1 MTLQLQPVEQWSV
14 TGVIQ
19 DLDRYGLPRKDPNL
33 IKLVQA
39 QPLASLS
46 APGLTIGI
54 FISPHQI
61 SSGLGKSRT
70 IWIGVVEITGGPP
83 QLLFRLLVLK
93 GWLTDPSLQLVAAEI
108 DLIRLA
114 QAEFP

>member
-46 APGLTIGI
+46 APGLEIGV
-54 FISPHQI
+54 FISPHRI
-61 SSGLGKSRT
+61 SSGLRKSRT
-70 IWIGVVEITGGPP
+70 IWIGVVEITGGPLR
-83 QLLFRLLVLK
+83 LLSRLLVLK
-93 GWLTDPSLQLVAAEI
+93 CWLADPSLHLVAAEI
-108 DLIRLA
+108 DLITLA

>member
-39 QPLASLS
+39 HPLASLS
-46 APGLTIGI
+46 APGLEIGV

-61 SSGLGKSRT
+61 SSGLRQSRT
-70 IWIGVVEITGGPP
+70 LWIGVVEITGGPLR
-83 QLLFRLLVLK
+83 LLSRLLVLK
-93 GWLTDPSLQLVAAEI
+93 CWLADPSLHLVAAEI
-108 DLIRLA
+108 DLITLA